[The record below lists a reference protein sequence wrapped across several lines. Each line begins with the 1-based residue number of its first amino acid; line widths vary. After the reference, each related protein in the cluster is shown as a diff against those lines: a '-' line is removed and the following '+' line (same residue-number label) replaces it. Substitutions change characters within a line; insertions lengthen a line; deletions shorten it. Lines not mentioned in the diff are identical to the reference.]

1 VASGADVPRPSTSM
15 PCYAAKQQQKSGLCS
30 AVVSYFLYLFLTI
43 SVGPIISTSIGS
55 IFAKFSAT
63 LKIWL

>member
-1 VASGADVPRPSTSM
+1 VASGADVPRPSM

-55 IFAKFSAT
+55 IVAKL